1 MNRFDR
7 LFWSRLWTLAR
18 PYWQSDRRLR
28 AYGFLVITLTLSGL
42 ILTGSIVFSYVA
54 RDMMTALAER
64 NGPRFFY
71 TMLPLVVYNLI
82 AGPVV
87 AIAGYVTGK
96 LMLDWR
102 QWLTERFLDL
112 SFHDRAFYRISADP
126 TIDNPDQRISEDLNT
141 FVGFAVSFV
150 TQILQGLATGASF
163 VLVLWLISP
172 MLVLA
177 LVVCVGG
184 GSLLT
189 IVIGRPL
196 IGINF
201 AQRRLEAD
209 FRYALVGLRNN
220 AEAIALYGAE
230 RREHQA
236 LLQRLY
242 AAMQNLHPLLAWQR
256 NLAFFTYGY
265 DFLLPLV
272 PVVALAPAFFAGTI
286 EFGKITQAS
295 AAFITLRASFSII
308 IDQFNSLSSF
318 AAVVERLGGY
328 LEASGTRPPNE
339 PAGAVSSEGGGPGIE
354 TLEAARLAIE
364 RLTLHTPD
372 SRKVLVRDLSLEV
385 TTAVD
390 LLIVGDSGV
399 GKTSILRAIAGL
411 WRTGSGRIVRPPL
424 SDLMFLPQRPYM
436 IAGSLRDQLCY
447 PHAGTVGEEH
457 LAAILRLVD
466 LDSLPQR
473 IGGFDAEV
481 KWDDVLSLG
490 EQQQIAFARLLYNRP
505 AYAFLDEATSALDA
519 SKEETL
525 YRSVRS
531 ARIRIVSVGDR
542 LRLPRYHH
550 IVLELLGNGDWRL
563 TTTASQRLAD
573 VSSEND
579 GSTAL
584 GYGSGFGPP
593 SHMGEDH

>member
-18 PYWQSDRRLR
+18 PYWQSDRKFPALGLM
-28 AYGFLVITLTLSGL
+28 AVSLVLSGL
-42 ILTGSIVFSYVA
+42 ILAGGLVFSYVA

-64 NGPRFFY
+64 NGPVFFW
-71 TMLPLVVYNLI
+71 TMLLLVVYNLI

-102 QWLTERFLDL
+102 QWLTERFLET
-112 SFHDRAFYRISADP
+112 SFHDRTFYRISGD
-126 TIDNPDQRISEDLNT
+126 TSIDNPDQRISEDVNT

-150 TQILQGLATGASF
+150 TQVLQGVATGVSF
-163 VLVLWLISP
+163 IVVLWLISP
-172 MLVLA
+172 FVALLLA
-177 LVVCVGG
+177 VCVGG

-230 RREHQA
+230 RREHHV
-236 LLQRLY
+236 LLERLY
-242 AAMQNLHPLLAWQR
+242 AAIRNLHRLIARQR

-265 DFLLPLV
+265 DYLLPLI
-272 PVVALAPAFFAGTI
+272 PVLALAPAFFAGTI

-295 AAFITLRASFSII
+295 AAFITLRASFSLI

-318 AAVVERLGGY
+318 AAVVERLGEY
-328 LEASGTRPPNE
+328 LEASRGRPAPNGRAD
-339 PAGAVSSEGGGPGIE
+339 PLGAAGGGGPVIE
-354 TLEAARLAIE
+354 TVEAARLAIE
-364 RLTLHTPD
+364 RLTLYTPD
-372 SRKVLVRDLSLEV
+372 RRRTLVRDLSFEL
-385 TTAVD
+385 TTAGD
-390 LLIVGDSGV
+390 LLIVGESGV

-411 WRTGSGRIVRPPL
+411 WRSGSGRIVRPPL
-424 SDLMFLPQRPYM
+424 SDLMFVPQRPHM

-447 PHAGTVGEEH
+447 PHAGTIGEDQ
-457 LAAILRLVD
+457 LIAILKLVS

-473 IGGFDAEV
+473 IGGFDAHA
-481 KWDDVLSLG
+481 KWEDLLSLG
-490 EQQQIAFARLLYNRP
+490 EQQQIAFARLLFNRP
-505 AYAFLDEATSALDA
+505 AYAFLDEATSALDTI
-519 SKEETL
+519 KEEAL
-525 YRSVRS
+525 YGSLTS
-531 ARIRIVSVGDR
+531 ARISLVSVGDR
-542 LRLPRYHH
+542 VRLPRYHH
-550 IVLELLGNGDWRL
+550 TVLELLGDGGWRL
-563 TTTASQRLAD
+563 TTSATVESPSPLIAQAD
-573 VSSEND
+573 
-579 GSTAL
+579 A
-584 GYGSGFGPP
+584 
-593 SHMGEDH
+593 

>member
-1 MNRFDR
+1 MNRFDH
-7 LFWSRLWTLAR
+7 LFWSRLWTLAQ

-28 AYGFLVITLTLSGL
+28 ASGLLVLMLTLSGL

-71 TMLPLVVYNLI
+71 TMLPLVVYNLV

-150 TQILQGLATGASF
+150 NQILQGLATGASF
-163 VLVLWLISP
+163 VIVLWLISP
-172 MLVLA
+172 LLVLA
-177 LVVCVGG
+177 LAVCVGG

-295 AAFITLRASFSII
+295 AAFITLRASFSIV

-318 AAVVERLGGY
+318 AAVVERLGAY
-328 LEASGTRPPNE
+328 LEASGGRSTPNE
-339 PAGAVSSEGGGPGIE
+339 RAGAVSCEGGGPWIE
-354 TLEAARLAIE
+354 TVEAAHLAIE

-372 SRKVLVRDLSLEV
+372 SREILVRDLSLEV

-390 LLIVGDSGV
+390 LLIVGESGV
-399 GKTSILRAIAGL
+399 GKTSILRAVAGL

-424 SDLMFLPQRPYM
+424 SDMMFLPQRPYM

-447 PHAGTVGEEH
+447 PHAGAVGEEH
-457 LAAILRLVD
+457 LKTILRLVN
-466 LDSLPQR
+466 LDGLPHR

-481 KWDDVLSLG
+481 KWEDLLSLG
-490 EQQQIAFARLLYNRP
+490 EQQQIGFARLLFNRP
-505 AYAFLDEATSALDA
+505 AYAFLDEATSALDE
-519 SKEETL
+519 SKEEAL

-542 LRLPRYHH
+542 LRLARYHH
-550 IVLELLGNGDWRL
+550 SVLELLGNGGWRL
-563 TTTASQRLAD
+563 TTTASQRLA
-573 VSSEND
+573 
-579 GSTAL
+579 
-584 GYGSGFGPP
+584 
-593 SHMGEDH
+593 